1 MGGRKMARDEEN
13 PYGFDD
19 YGPAPQEPR
28 LRLILAGKTGAGKSA
43 TGNSILGQRRFPSRL
58 ASRSVTR
65 TCAVA
70 SRRWNGWHVD
80 VVDTPD
86 LFSSEVD
93 QTDPACAERGRCY
106 LLSAPGPHALLL
118 VTQLGRFTA
127 QDQQAVRALR
137 ELFGD
142 QVLAR
147 TVLVFTRREDL
158 AGGSL
163 QDFLRDTDNRALR
176 QLVAACDGRVC
187 AVDNRPAGEERE
199 AQACELLAL
208 VERLVRA
215 HGAPLHERP
224 PASAAA
230 PPSPKRMEGLQKSRY
245 GTMAEGSVEDYW
257 FAASSSLRMVL
268 VGRTGSGKSATG
280 NSILCQPAFESKLGT
295 QSVTST
301 CQGAVGTWNGR
312 NILLVDT
319 PSIFEAK
326 AQHQEMYRD
335 IGHCYLLLAPGPHV
349 LLLVTQLGRF
359 TAQDTV
365 AVRRVK
371 EVFGAGAMRHTI
383 VLFTHKED
391 LGAESLD
398 DYVANTD
405 NLSLRSL
412 VQECGRRYCAF
423 NNRARGEEQRQQVAE
438 LMAVVESLQRELE
451 GACLG
456 NELFFDAQ
464 MLQRG
469 GGAGACE
476 EDLRPY
482 LAKVR
487 RQVEKQ
493 KRDLREA
500 RRGWVARV
508 LCRVRNWMASHIGIS
523 AALAVCIL
531 IILAVLINLSFTHK
545 Q

>member
-13 PYGFDD
+13 PYEEDVEDIMPQREHALPGFDD

-70 SRRWNGWHVD
+70 SQRWNGWHVD

-215 HGAPLHERP
+215 HGGAPYTNDVYGLARALGAAGPEER
-224 PASAAA
+224 
-230 PPSPKRMEGLQKSRY
+230 
-245 GTMAEGSVEDYW
+245 
-257 FAASSSLRMVL
+257 
-268 VGRTGSGKSATG
+268 
-280 NSILCQPAFESKLGT
+280 
-295 QSVTST
+295 
-301 CQGAVGTWNGR
+301 
-312 NILLVDT
+312 
-319 PSIFEAK
+319 
-326 AQHQEMYRD
+326 
-335 IGHCYLLLAPGPHV
+335 
-349 LLLVTQLGRF
+349 LGRL
-359 TAQDTV
+359 V
-365 AVRRVK
+365 ARL
-371 EVFGAGAMRHTI
+371 AA
-383 VLFTHKED
+383 
-391 LGAESLD
+391 
-398 DYVANTD
+398 
-405 NLSLRSL
+405 
-412 VQECGRRYCAF
+412 
-423 NNRARGEEQRQQVAE
+423 RARGR
-438 LMAVVESLQRELE
+438 
-451 GACLG
+451 
-456 NELFFDAQ
+456 
-464 MLQRG
+464 RG
-469 GGAGACE
+469 RGLRAALRGWRRALGGAWR
-476 EDLRPY
+476 L
-482 LAKVR
+482 
-487 RQVEKQ
+487 
-493 KRDLREA
+493 
-500 RRGWVARV
+500 VA
-508 LCRVRNWMASHIGIS
+508 
-523 AALAVCIL
+523 AALL
-531 IILAVLINLSFTHK
+531 GGAVLLWLLFPRPPPQGPAGSVGLQNAGNLARKIEHLALK
-545 Q
+545 ED

>member
-1 MGGRKMARDEEN
+1 MREVDGEGPPGVPDAATRSPQERPGSKTKAKAVVSHAQRAPRRPSGPGGEPLSLEADTGQSVLA
-13 PYGFDD
+13 GFDD

-176 QLVAACDGRVC
+176 ELVAACDGRVC

-208 VERLVRA
+208 VERLARA
-215 HGAPLHERP
+215 HGGAPYTNDVYGLARALGAAGPEER
-224 PASAAA
+224 
-230 PPSPKRMEGLQKSRY
+230 
-245 GTMAEGSVEDYW
+245 
-257 FAASSSLRMVL
+257 
-268 VGRTGSGKSATG
+268 
-280 NSILCQPAFESKLGT
+280 
-295 QSVTST
+295 
-301 CQGAVGTWNGR
+301 
-312 NILLVDT
+312 
-319 PSIFEAK
+319 
-326 AQHQEMYRD
+326 
-335 IGHCYLLLAPGPHV
+335 
-349 LLLVTQLGRF
+349 LGRL
-359 TAQDTV
+359 V
-365 AVRRVK
+365 ARL
-371 EVFGAGAMRHTI
+371 AA
-383 VLFTHKED
+383 
-391 LGAESLD
+391 
-398 DYVANTD
+398 
-405 NLSLRSL
+405 
-412 VQECGRRYCAF
+412 
-423 NNRARGEEQRQQVAE
+423 RARGRRGRGLRAA
-438 LMAVVESLQRELE
+438 LRGWRRAL
-451 GACLG
+451 
-456 NELFFDAQ
+456 
-464 MLQRG
+464 G
-469 GGAGACE
+469 GGW
-476 EDLRPY
+476 R
-482 LAKVR
+482 LA
-487 RQVEKQ
+487 
-493 KRDLREA
+493 A
-500 RRGWVARV
+500 
-508 LCRVRNWMASHIGIS
+508 
-523 AALAVCIL
+523 AALL
-531 IILAVLINLSFTHK
+531 GGAVLLWLLFPRPPPQAPAGSVGLQNAGNLARKMEHLALK
-545 Q
+545 GD

>member
-1 MGGRKMARDEEN
+1 MGGCTGAMQMKQWAGIAEGSLVVNTRPRVRVAHLKAMWGSQNERSRRGETPGSSRRGDQVPSGKAWLESQSRRRCCFSHAQRAPRRPSGPGGAPLSLEADTGQSVLA
-13 PYGFDD
+13 GFDD

-176 QLVAACDGRVC
+176 ELVAACDGRVC

-208 VERLVRA
+208 VERLARA
-215 HGAPLHERP
+215 HGGAPYTNDVYGLARALGAAGPEER
-224 PASAAA
+224 
-230 PPSPKRMEGLQKSRY
+230 
-245 GTMAEGSVEDYW
+245 
-257 FAASSSLRMVL
+257 
-268 VGRTGSGKSATG
+268 
-280 NSILCQPAFESKLGT
+280 
-295 QSVTST
+295 
-301 CQGAVGTWNGR
+301 
-312 NILLVDT
+312 
-319 PSIFEAK
+319 
-326 AQHQEMYRD
+326 
-335 IGHCYLLLAPGPHV
+335 
-349 LLLVTQLGRF
+349 LGRL
-359 TAQDTV
+359 V
-365 AVRRVK
+365 ARL
-371 EVFGAGAMRHTI
+371 AA
-383 VLFTHKED
+383 
-391 LGAESLD
+391 
-398 DYVANTD
+398 
-405 NLSLRSL
+405 
-412 VQECGRRYCAF
+412 
-423 NNRARGEEQRQQVAE
+423 RARGRRGRGLRAA
-438 LMAVVESLQRELE
+438 LRGWRRAL
-451 GACLG
+451 
-456 NELFFDAQ
+456 
-464 MLQRG
+464 G
-469 GGAGACE
+469 GGW
-476 EDLRPY
+476 R
-482 LAKVR
+482 LA
-487 RQVEKQ
+487 
-493 KRDLREA
+493 A
-500 RRGWVARV
+500 
-508 LCRVRNWMASHIGIS
+508 
-523 AALAVCIL
+523 AALL
-531 IILAVLINLSFTHK
+531 GGAVLLWLLFPRPPPQAPAGSVGLQNAGNLARKMEHLALK
-545 Q
+545 GD

>member
-1 MGGRKMARDEEN
+1 ME
-13 PYGFDD
+13 GFLKD
-19 YGPAPQEPR
+19 GQ
-28 LRLILAGKTGAGKSA
+28 GASA
-43 TGNSILGQRRFPSRL
+43 TGGGEQSF
-58 ASRSVTR
+58 
-65 TCAVA
+65 
-70 SRRWNGWHVD
+70 
-80 VVDTPD
+80 TP
-86 LFSSEVD
+86 
-93 QTDPACAERGRCY
+93 G
-106 LLSAPGPHALLL
+106 
-118 VTQLGRFTA
+118 
-127 QDQQAVRALR
+127 
-137 ELFGD
+137 
-142 QVLAR
+142 
-147 TVLVFTRREDL
+147 
-158 AGGSL
+158 
-163 QDFLRDTDNRALR
+163 
-176 QLVAACDGRVC
+176 
-187 AVDNRPAGEERE
+187 
-199 AQACELLAL
+199 
-208 VERLVRA
+208 
-215 HGAPLHERP
+215 
-224 PASAAA
+224 
-230 PPSPKRMEGLQKSRY
+230 
-245 GTMAEGSVEDYW
+245 
-257 FAASSSLRMVL
+257 SSSLRMVL
-268 VGRTGSGKSATG
+268 VGKTGSGKSATG

-301 CQGAVGTWNGR
+301 CQGVAGTWNGR
-312 NILLVDT
+312 NILVVDT

-335 IGHCYLLLAPGPHV
+335 IGDCYLLLAPGPHV

-487 RQVEKQ
+487 RQVERQ

-500 RRGWVARV
+500 RRGWAARV
-508 LCRVRNWMASHIGIS
+508 PCRVRNWMALHYD
-523 AALAVCIL
+523 LCVCLVWCSFLFLLIL
-531 IILAVLINLSFTHK
+531 VIIWYHL
-545 Q
+545 